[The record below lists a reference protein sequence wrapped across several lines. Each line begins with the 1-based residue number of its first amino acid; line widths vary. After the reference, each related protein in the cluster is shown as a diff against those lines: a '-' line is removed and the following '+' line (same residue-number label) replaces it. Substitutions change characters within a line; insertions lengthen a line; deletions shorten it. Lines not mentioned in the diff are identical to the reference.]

1 MEARDEAQRLER
13 EERKYREQLRD
24 EIERLKSSVVNK
36 DSQCQSL
43 EEMLKLERE
52 RRSAETDEL
61 RNLLI

>member
-1 MEARDEAQRLER
+1 LEARDEAQRLER